1 MGDRVPARKASNT
14 SILSRLED
22 KEVDGQISLPG

>member
-1 MGDRVPARKASNT
+1 MVERLPARKASNT

-22 KEVDGQISLPG
+22 KEVDDQIALPG